1 MDLDRIEEIDP
12 VAGGGA
18 DTFAIGDL
26 ARTGAELVDISL
38 GSGFPGGDGAA
49 DRVSVTGTE
58 RRDALALTGRVV
70 VAGTATLTG
79 LAATV
84 NVSHAEGA
92 LDTLAIDT
100 RAGDDTLDTSGF
112 DAATIG
118 LEVIAGRG

>member
-1 MDLDRIEEIDP
+1 MRLDRVEEIDP

-26 ARTGAELVDISL
+26 SGTSAQLVDISL
-38 GSGFPGGDGAA
+38 GSGAPGGDGQA
-49 DRVSVTGTE
+49 DRVAVTGTD
-58 RRDALALTGRVV
+58 RRDDMTLTGSVV
-70 VAGTATLTG
+70 VAGTATLRG

-100 RAGDDTLDTSGF
+100 RGGADRLDTTAF
-112 DAATIG
+112 EPTTIG
-118 LEVIAGRG
+118 LDVD